1 MQTEIIT
8 VLVIYLIVVFGLSFY
23 AMRKRSTGSFLSEY
37 FLGSRRSFL
46 AYLFQIGSS
55 FHIQVSLLNQ
65 HPIQ

>member
-37 FLGSRRSFL
+37 FLGS
-46 AYLFQIGSS
+46 QMVGT
-55 FHIQVSLLNQ
+55 
-65 HPIQ
+65 